1 MSVEEISE
9 GIRSMKIRGAGKIA
23 RAGAQAMK
31 EYAQG
36 YSGKDVDEFRLG
48 VMKTRKYL
56 LSTRPTAVS
65 LRNAVTAAIKN
76 MGQGKTVAETK
87 EIIITSADEFIKNS
101 EKAVEIIGKIAS
113 KRIKDGYSVLT
124 HCNSSAALAGI
135 IHAHNEGKK
144 IHAFCT
150 ESRPWQQGF
159 LTAKALAAAGV
170 PVTLIVDSA
179 VRYYI
184 DDIDAVFVGADT
196 ICSNGAVIN
205 KIGTS
210 QIALCAHEART
221 PFHVCGETYKFSQ
234 QTLSGELVEIEERDV
249 SEIANPKD
257 FPGVKFANP
266 VFDATRPE
274 YIDGIITEIGLIPP
288 HAAFDVIVKQFGY
301 ATFSE
306 EEDELVAQNK

>member
-1 MSVEEISE
+1 MSVEEIAE
-9 GIRSMKIRGAGKIA
+9 GIKSMKIRGAGKIA

-31 EYAQG
+31 EYALSYKG
-36 YSGKDVDEFRLG
+36 NDVEDFRNG
-48 VMKTRKYL
+48 IMKTRKYL

-65 LRNAVTAAIKN
+65 LRNAVTASIKN
-76 MGQGKTVAETK
+76 ISNGKNVDEIR
-87 EIIITSADEFIKNS
+87 EIIVSSADEFIKNS

-113 KRIKDGYSVLT
+113 KRIKSGYSVLT

-135 IHAHNEGKK
+135 IQAHKEGKK
-144 IHAFCT
+144 IQAFCT

-159 LTAKALAAAGV
+159 ITARELAAAGV

-179 VRYYI
+179 VRHFI
-184 DDIDAVFVGADT
+184 DDIDVVFVGADT

-221 PFHVCGETYKFSQ
+221 PFYVCGETYKFSQ

-306 EEDELVAQNK
+306 EE